1 MAATLLT
8 ALSKSLRLG
17 LVEAKELV
25 GVGGIV
31 LGFKLR
37 RLMAAWSE
45 VSKFSV

>member
-1 MAATLLT
+1 MVTTLLT
-8 ALSKSLRLG
+8 TLSKSLSMG
-17 LVEAKELV
+17 LDEAKELV